1 MSSQLLDCGKD
12 ANYAQS
18 TMKDI
23 AASHLGSIAT
33 GRAIP
38 ICTCIFLQWL
48 GPVPSQPAGSV
59 EKAY

>member
-38 ICTCIFLQWL
+38 M
-48 GPVPSQPAGSV
+48 
-59 EKAY
+59 